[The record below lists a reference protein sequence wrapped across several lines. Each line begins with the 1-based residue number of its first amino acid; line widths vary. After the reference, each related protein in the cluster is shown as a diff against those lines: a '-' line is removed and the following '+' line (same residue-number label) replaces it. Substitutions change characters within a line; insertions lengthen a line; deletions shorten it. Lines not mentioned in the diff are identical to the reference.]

1 MPPLSSKLD
10 RKLRAAEESSD
21 DSDNYEVTDR
31 SSSESVLE
39 FDGGDVVGSESE
51 QEAAEGS
58 GDEELV
64 CRVPSVFFYTSMLTF
79 QSQMCLTTP
88 KYKHK

>member
-21 DSDNYEVTDR
+21 DSENYEVTDR

-51 QEAAEGS
+51 DEGADAS
-58 GDEELV
+58 EDEEMACGMFRALFI
-64 CRVPSVFFYTSMLTF
+64 SHTNTL
-79 QSQMCLTTP
+79 
-88 KYKHK
+88 